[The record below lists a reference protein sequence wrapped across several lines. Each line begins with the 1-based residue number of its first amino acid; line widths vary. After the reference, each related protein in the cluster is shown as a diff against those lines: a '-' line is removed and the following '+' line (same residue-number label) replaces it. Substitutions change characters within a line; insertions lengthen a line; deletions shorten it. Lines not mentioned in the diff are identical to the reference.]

1 MAAGFPSRE
10 ALIFSFMNKIILT
23 SLLCFSLLSA
33 CAANDGQGGRRSVD
47 MTQVNSLNRQAE
59 FRNIDIIWVNP
70 PTEIETGTK
79 TSIKIKIKMQG
90 EDADP
95 ASAAAEEKD
104 PQQ

>member
-1 MAAGFPSRE
+1 
-10 ALIFSFMNKIILT
+10 MNKIILT

-33 CAANDGQGGRRSVD
+33 CAVNEGQGGRRSVD
-47 MTQVNSLNRQAE
+47 MTHVNSLNQQAE

-90 EDADP
+90 ADADP
-95 ASAAAEEKD
+95 DSAAAEEKD

>member
-1 MAAGFPSRE
+1 
-10 ALIFSFMNKIILT
+10 MNKIILT
-23 SLLCFSLLSA
+23 SFLCCSLLSA

-47 MTQVNSLNRQAE
+47 MTHVNSLNQQAE

-90 EDADP
+90 ADADP
-95 ASAAAEEKD
+95 DPDSAAAEEKD

>member
-1 MAAGFPSRE
+1 
-10 ALIFSFMNKIILT
+10 MNKIILT

-33 CAANDGQGGRRSVD
+33 CAANDGRRSVD
-47 MTQVNSLNRQAE
+47 MAHVNSLNQQAE

-79 TSIKIKIKMQG
+79 STLKIKIKMQG

-95 ASAAAEEKD
+95 AGAAAEEKD

>member
-1 MAAGFPSRE
+1 
-10 ALIFSFMNKIILT
+10 MNKIILT

-47 MTQVNSLNRQAE
+47 MTHVNSLNQQAE

-79 TSIKIKIKMQG
+79 TSIKIKIKIKMQG

-95 ASAAAEEKD
+95 GSAAAEEKD

>member
-1 MAAGFPSRE
+1 
-10 ALIFSFMNKIILT
+10 MNKIILT

-47 MTQVNSLNRQAE
+47 MTHVNSLNQQAE

-95 ASAAAEEKD
+95 GSAAAEEKD

>member
-1 MAAGFPSRE
+1 
-10 ALIFSFMNKIILT
+10 MNKIILT

-47 MTQVNSLNRQAE
+47 MTQVNSLNQQAE

-79 TSIKIKIKMQG
+79 TSIKIKIKIKMQG